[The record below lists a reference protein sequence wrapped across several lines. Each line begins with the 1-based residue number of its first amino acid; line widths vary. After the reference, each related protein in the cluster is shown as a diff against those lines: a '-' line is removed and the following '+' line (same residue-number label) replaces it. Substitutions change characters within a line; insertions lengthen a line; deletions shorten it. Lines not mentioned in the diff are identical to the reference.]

1 MRLQKIVWPQSDAP
15 TSLFEL
21 WTLPLTPSKHR
32 GKAIFS
38 NSTSFSNLFSPLPH
52 HLQLQNLF
60 DPKFMNFV

>member
-52 HLQLQNLF
+52 HMYAVT
-60 DPKFMNFV
+60 KFI